1 MSEYNQSKII
11 IMPKFIEY
19 LLTFS
24 DTKSDGRCAMCY
36 EFCLE
41 KGWEY
46 TCVCKEYEQ
55 ASQETERSFLVNE
68 QSSPK
73 KRKRQTT
80 PKAESSKS
88 SKKRAQNTKECLSFT
103 IGITPLDNILDSA
116 A

>member
-1 MSEYNQSKII
+1 MSECNQSKII
-11 IMPKFIEY
+11 IMPDFIEY

-46 TCVCKEYEQ
+46 MCVCKEYEQ
-55 ASQETERSFLVNE
+55 ASQETERTFLVNE

-80 PKAESSKS
+80 SKAESSKS
-88 SKKRAQNTKECLSFT
+88 SKKRAQNMTECLSFT
-103 IGITPLDNILDSA
+103 IDTAPRANVLDGA